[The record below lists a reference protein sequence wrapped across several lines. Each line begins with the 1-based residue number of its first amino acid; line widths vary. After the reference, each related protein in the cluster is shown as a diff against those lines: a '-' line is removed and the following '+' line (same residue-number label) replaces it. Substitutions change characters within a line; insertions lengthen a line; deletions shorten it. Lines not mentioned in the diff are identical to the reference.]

1 MNLTITTI
9 VIIIILAGSNVHF
22 SSFNKASS
30 LTAQFVPHLKCTIL

>member
-9 VIIIILAGSNVHF
+9 VTIILAGSNVHF
-22 SSFNKASS
+22 GSFNKASS